1 MPRIHSDHLNSYV
14 IFSVSVLIFCWLV
27 MFFFIQAHGMVEFPH
42 YWPFL
47 SCKASVEI
55 FPFAIGMLD
64 EGFAKGAG

>member
-1 MPRIHSDHLNSYV
+1 MA
-14 IFSVSVLIFCWLV
+14 C
-27 MFFFIQAHGMVEFPH
+27 FFFIQAHGMVEFPH

-64 EGFAKGAG
+64 EGFREQNKLCQK